1 MKYLLCLFVVFTL
14 KVAKSQNHVE
24 KYYAD
29 LNATLK
35 EFAISKDTASYLT
48 NQYHLVKK
56 FGSKYVDLSFK
67 TKVLK
72 EYYTVFGKKKTEKF
86 ISTLAKNSID
96 IDSHLKRLSKSNLTG
111 SNTFLNN
118 IDLEK
123 IVSKNR
129 KYYKNLFSEYNL
141 LNSISANSFHAPDQL
156 SRIIIGDYTCLND
169 HGVSNVIYYS
179 DSLNLINLY
188 HLIEDEGFPKNN
200 NVGAFGYFIL
210 FFHTI
215 ARPCNYQFELPNGKN
230 VIHYFDSVLLSE
242 VYLGNFSNT
251 EYAFFK
257 DNSLTYSSCGNSQQ
271 SFGILFNEGVDIFTI
286 EDIETVDERRAKIF
300 LPPLWVDS
308 VIYGF
313 KLPEGYPIPSEYS
326 ENISK

>member
-35 EFAISKDTASYLT
+35 EFAISRDTASYLT
-48 NQYHLVKK
+48 NQYLLAKKHGPLYIDLTFNFTILENFYIEFGKLKTKK
-56 FGSKYVDLSFK
+56 FVTSLVQ
-67 TKVLK
+67 
-72 EYYTVFGKKKTEKF
+72 
-86 ISTLAKNSID
+86 NSIYM
-96 IDSHLKRLSKSNLTG
+96 DSYYKTLSKSELIGSDSFYKELNL
-111 SNTFLNN
+111 SKIIKENAKNY
-118 IDLEK
+118 EK
-123 IVSKNR
+123 
-129 KYYKNLFSEYNL
+129 LFSSYNL
-141 LNSISANSFHAPDQL
+141 LQSVNANSFYAPDQL
-156 SRIIIGDYTCLND
+156 SRTIIGDYTCLND
-169 HGVSNVIYYS
+169 NGVSNVIYYS

-230 VIHYFDSVLLSE
+230 AIHYFDSVLLKE
-242 VYLGNFSNT
+242 TLLGNFSNH
-251 EYAFFK
+251 EYAYLK
-257 DNSLTYSSCGNSQQ
+257 DKSLTYSSCGKFHQTY
-271 SFGILFNEGVDIFTI
+271 GVLYR
-286 EDIETVDERRAKIF
+286 ETKTEYPIMNVEKVDERRAKIF